1 MTAVGTPTA
10 VPVPGG
16 QATPG
21 AGAQPQAPATATT
34 PGAAAPAATGPT
46 TNVGA
51 LATQILAKI
60 QNDPAKVA
68 ELQKLLAAGDMT
80 AIQNFAAQVLGTG
93 TPGTGTGQ
101 AQTGAGLTME
111 PVTVNTQH
119 LAGAITGIADIVTK
133 RQKLLAQVS
142 IAIAQDA
149 ATNGTPNQAAIV
161 RLNMETTNANLL
173 NDQAKKLYD
182 ALEQSIRTWTRP

>member
-1 MTAVGTPTA
+1 MLSQLASRITADPVLGPQWQKVLATGDQAQINAFVADVIKTNPQLLQAAGTA
-10 VPVPGG
+10 
-16 QATPG
+16 
-21 AGAQPQAPATATT
+21 AGAQAVT
-34 PGAAAPAATGPT
+34 GAAQT
-46 TNVGA
+46 
-51 LATQILAKI
+51 
-60 QNDPAKVA
+60 
-68 ELQKLLAAGDMT
+68 
-80 AIQNFAAQVLGTG
+80 FAQD
-93 TPGTGTGQ
+93 
-101 AQTGAGLTME
+101 
-111 PVTVNTQH
+111 PVTVNPTH

>member
-1 MTAVGTPTA
+1 MAPLAPTA
-10 VPVPGG
+10 AGLPPTAGA
-16 QATPG
+16 QAPPA
-21 AGAQPQAPATATT
+21 AGAQPTTAPATAAVGANTSNVLAQIAQKVMGDPALT
-34 PGAAAPAATGPT
+34 AEWQKISASGDQAAINAFASRILTGNGIAPAGNAATNQAVTGAARTFQQEA
-46 TNVGA
+46 
-51 LATQILAKI
+51 
-60 QNDPAKVA
+60 
-68 ELQKLLAAGDMT
+68 
-80 AIQNFAAQVLGTG
+80 
-93 TPGTGTGQ
+93 
-101 AQTGAGLTME
+101 
-111 PVTVNTQH
+111 VTVNPTH